1 LEKLDPRLIAKID
14 TTTSKGVDGQEAKF
28 QVLIEHND
36 PIKLDNTGERDRQ
49 ENIKELEHQVLQK
62 LSAIISKL
70 KHIRADQN
78 FRVLPFANSVYAE
91 LTYDQIMEMSKLED
105 IKMIRLSTE
114 DKVMMSL

>member
-1 LEKLDPRLIAKID
+1 MEKLDPRLIAKID
-14 TTTSKGVDGQEAKF
+14 TTTSKGIDGQEAKF
-28 QVLIEHND
+28 PVLIEHND
-36 PIKLDNTGERDRQ
+36 AIKLDNTGKRDRH

-62 LSAIISKL
+62 HSAIISKL
-70 KHIRADQN
+70 KQIRADQN

-105 IKMIRLSTE
+105 IKMIRLSTK